1 MNSLYASPVRVYLV
15 LGLMAAIGIFS
26 GLKLP
31 ISLFPLAHHPE
42 ISAGVGLGN
51 LSAEEFLNTYGKD
64 LETRL
69 RSMEADGIS
78 VEKLRANYT
87 DGDANYQIT
96 FNWGVKPAD
105 ALRETQNLITA
116 FSARF
121 PQESRD
127 NTWVWMRNQNAG
139 FLALSLYSEKR
150 SPQELYDLI
159 EPVLGPRLS
168 SVPDAQ
174 NPVIWNPASEE
185 IRIELKPEALA
196 SLQLYPRSVQAAI
209 TSALSGRAGG
219 EIPLGNERL
228 SVELPRQVRTVAALG
243 EITIATPTGKT
254 VTLSDLARID
264 RGPKTNSRQSFRT
277 GGVPSLILWSAP
289 KPGGNVKR
297 MSEDILAVVKD
308 VLKSLPPDVQYRSL
322 VDPSEFIRAA
332 VRNVFT
338 EVALA
343 ALLAVAVLFVFI
355 GSPRNILTAAIEIPL
370 SIVLAFILMRLFKMN
385 LNLISLGGLALSAG
399 MNVDASVVVLE
410 NIFRHFENSP
420 GPHDARGRLRLVTEA
435 VKEVRFPII
444 ASTLVS
450 LIVFLPLAMTSGL
463 SQGILGDLAL
473 AVVFSHGFSAIVAL
487 ILVPT
492 VRLQLMKNGGD
503 KPTPSPFEGKI
514 RRLEAL
520 YASALRAFLH
530 RPRWQLASYVGLPVI
545 LVLLLIFILPRL
557 PRELVGTP
565 DTDWLILGL
574 NTEGNT
580 LLRQMEMQVENAEKE
595 MLDTFGDSFSYA
607 FSQTTG
613 PNSGH
618 IMGRLKKRSQMNEVW
633 KAMEA
638 RFVPTPLMRYG
649 VSPWNPSELPI
660 PDPPHFL
667 LKVRG
672 GKPEQRRLVS
682 KALSD
687 LLRDKKVFPNV
698 YSDPGPNLEHSVR
711 LAPNPSQLD
720 ALRKMGSGF
729 SSEDIADL
737 TRVATTGRTAGHL
750 PEENETTEILLYF
763 TKDTV
768 KSIEDIGAIPIGV
781 GGKIIPLRAL
791 TEVRRIPSPPRT
803 LREDARPLFR
813 IEARQTRGQEGSIA
827 ASVAEAKRLVGE
839 WLAQNP
845 KLAEGVTATF
855 DDPAPELTDAIDQL
869 GKAML
874 LSLGLIFVTLV
885 FQFGT
890 IVESLLV
897 MVALPLGYIGVLLAL
912 YFAGSTLSLNSVLG
926 VILLNGIAVANSILL
941 VDFTK
946 RLAEEESDPADA
958 AVRAAG
964 IRLRPILITSLT
976 TILGMTPLA
985 LGLGEGGRI
994 LQPLGIAV
1002 AGGMWFSLALTLFIV
1017 PSLHTLYLKRRKS
1030 HRARGWAWLIP
1041 GRWARGATATG
1052 LALLSGSALGTEGPL
1067 TYLQAV
1073 ETIVD
1078 RNPEVGTQAANIEAT
1093 RGRTLPTR
1101 LALLP
1106 AVSLQARQD
1115 YFRQFGINASRL
1127 GAAANVDFNLF
1138 RFGSDWAGMTAARR
1152 EIEAEQMQLS
1162 ATKILT
1168 ESAAVDAL
1176 NQWLLSEQEM
1186 EILARLVRLREGL
1199 LEIGRRRFE
1208 RGQIPKQEVD
1218 KLSIDWE
1225 NERAMMR
1232 DAEAANVRAAAR
1244 VDELL
1249 GHHFLQKEWPWK
1261 DRLAAKMPWLDK
1273 AEPVFSDRPDWKAA
1287 QKRLEAARERTS
1299 QSWGRILPSLDLN
1312 LSYGYYRA
1320 ESGGATSQ
1328 RPEWNGALVFSM
1340 PLFDRLAAYG
1350 DYKARVEGAKVAE
1363 LDLERVRRLARNEW
1377 EASKGALGLAVET
1390 ALARDKTLGLSRNLF
1405 QDNQR
1410 RFERGLI
1417 EANDLN
1423 VDQQRLLQSE
1433 LLTVRGW
1440 STAHT
1445 TLARLC
1451 FARGLRVKE
1460 CLEKRE

>member
-15 LGLMAAIGIFS
+15 LGLMAAIGVFS

-42 ISAGVGLGN
+42 ISAGVSLGN

-64 LETRL
+64 LENRL
-69 RSMEADGIS
+69 RTMEADGIS

-96 FNWGVKPAD
+96 FHWGVKPTD

-121 PQESRD
+121 PQEARD
-127 NTWVWMRNQNAG
+127 RTWVWMRNQNAG

-150 SPQELYDLI
+150 TPQELYELI

-196 SLQLYPRSVQAAI
+196 SLQLYPRAIQAAI
-209 TSALSGRAGG
+209 SSALSGRAGG
-219 EIPLGNERL
+219 EIALGNEQL

-297 MSEDILAVVKD
+297 MSEDILTVVQD
-308 VLKSLPPDVQYRSL
+308 VLKSLPPDVKYRSL

-410 NIFRHFENSP
+410 NIFRHFEHSP
-420 GPHDARGRLRLVTEA
+420 GPHDARARLRLVTAA

-450 LIVFLPLAMTSGL
+450 LIVFLPLALTSGL

-514 RRLEAL
+514 RKLETL
-520 YASALRAFLH
+520 YACALKAFLH
-530 RPRWQLASYVGLPVI
+530 RPRWQWAAYLGLPIV
-545 LVLLLIFILPRL
+545 LVLLLVFVLPRL

-565 DTDWLILGL
+565 DTDWLVLGL

-595 MLDTFGDSFSYA
+595 MLDTFGEYFNYA
-607 FSQTTG
+607 FSRTTG

-660 PDPPHFL
+660 PDPPHLL

-687 LLRDKKVFPNV
+687 LLRDKKIFPNV

-711 LAPNPSQLD
+711 LAPNPGQSD
-720 ALRKMGSGF
+720 ALRRIGSGF

-737 TRVATTGRTAGHL
+737 TRVATTGRTAGYL

-763 TKDTV
+763 TKDSV

-781 GGKIIPLRAL
+781 DGKIVPLRAL
-791 TEVRRIPSPPRT
+791 TEVRRVPSPPRT

-813 IEARQTRGQEGSIA
+813 IEARQTRGQE
-827 ASVAEAKRLVGE
+827 ASVATSVAAAKKAVGE

-855 DDPAPELTDAIDQL
+855 DDPAPELTEAIDQL

-874 LSLGLIFVTLV
+874 LSLGLIFITLV

-912 YFAGSTLSLNSVLG
+912 YVAGSTLSLNSVLG

-946 RLAEEESDPADA
+946 RLAEKETDPADA
-958 AVRAAG
+958 AVRAAS

-1017 PSLHTLYLKRRKS
+1017 PSLHTLYLKRRQTVPS
-1030 HRARGWAWLIP
+1030 RSWGSFLRGR
-1041 GRWARGATATG
+1041 GMRGATATSFLLG
-1052 LALLSGSALGTEGPL
+1052 LSALGAEAPL
-1067 TYLQAV
+1067 SYTQAI
-1073 ETIVD
+1073 ENIVD
-1078 RNPEVGTQAANIEAT
+1078 RNTEVGAQSATVEAT
-1093 RGRTLPTR
+1093 RGRTLSTR

-1106 AVSLQARQD
+1106 SISLQARQD
-1115 YFRQFGINASRL
+1115 YYRQFGIHASRL
-1127 GAAANVDFNLF
+1127 GAAANLDFNLF
-1138 RFGSDWAGMTAARR
+1138 RFGSDWAGMSAARR
-1152 EIEAEQMQLS
+1152 EIEAEEQQL
-1162 ATKILT
+1162 AAVKIQT

-1176 NQWLLSEQEM
+1176 NQWLLSEQEK
-1186 EILARLVRLREGL
+1186 EIFERLVRLREGL
-1199 LEIGRRRFE
+1199 LEIGRKRFE

-1232 DAEAANVRAAAR
+1232 DAETANVRAAAR

-1249 GHHFLQKEWPWK
+1249 GHHSLQKKWPWK
-1261 DRLAAKMPWLDK
+1261 ERLSAKMVWLDQ
-1273 AEPVFSDRPDWKAA
+1273 AEPQFQNRPDWKAA
-1287 QKRLEAARERTS
+1287 QKRWDAAQDRAS

-1320 ESGGATSQ
+1320 ESGGATTQ
-1328 RPEWNGALVFSM
+1328 RPEWNGGLVLSV
-1340 PLFDRLAAYG
+1340 PLFDRLSAYG
-1350 DYKARVEGAKVAE
+1350 DYRARVEGAKVAE
-1363 LDLERVRRLARNEW
+1363 LNLERVRRLARNEW

-1390 ALARDKTLGLSRNLF
+1390 ALARDKTLGLSRGLF

-1433 LLTVRGW
+1433 ILTVRGW
-1440 STAHT
+1440 AAAHT